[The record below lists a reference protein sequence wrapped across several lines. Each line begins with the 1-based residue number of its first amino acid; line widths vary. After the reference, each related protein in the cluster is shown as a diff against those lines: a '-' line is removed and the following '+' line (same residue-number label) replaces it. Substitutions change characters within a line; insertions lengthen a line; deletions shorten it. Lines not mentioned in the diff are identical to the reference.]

1 MKFKK
6 NLGRSVFALLLVLLF
21 GFSSM
26 TAFSMERSEDWN
38 ETEINSPVLYEM
50 KGDTAEET
58 EPDSTGAGNADICEK
73 RIVETK
79 EMTFKKIFVG
89 LKEIPQNF
97 SIQWEVICDSPTE
110 GMLAACETLTLDN
123 AEKVEVNTG
132 TVTWKVPYFYN
143 KGESSR
149 ITITENC
156 DVDGYI
162 YSAEPSSGKADG
174 NVITLA
180 VGSIASGVT
189 RFVTNIYKEDDSKEI
204 ALEKIRTSKLG
215 TSGKPAQAGDVITWD
230 IRISNISRY
239 SACRVTLTDTAMED
253 VILEYEGRTGTG
265 RLEVEVPARETITV
279 KASHI
284 LTKDDYDKAKQNVLE
299 RVYNV
304 VSGEGDGVERH
315 TAMDDGTEM
324 AVPELTVNKE
334 AQRKIVEAGETV
346 VYTVTVTNKS
356 RLDARKVTV
365 TDYLPKG
372 LVLMM
377 AELNNEKI
385 EPKDGVYQIGKIEA
399 GSEAIL
405 KLTVRIDRD
414 FEADEVTNTVMVDFE
429 NCEGEKPSDSETI
442 IVLEPAGG
450 SQDGNRT
457 PEPDNTE
464 HPDERNCTVIWVSGY
479 DDTIYQTEENL
490 EREEI
495 PKKHPADPIRDGFA
509 FVGWDIGEPDE
520 KGNIIVTAQWQEI
533 VVPEA
538 TPTPEPT
545 AEPTPEPTTEPEA
558 TPTPKPTAEPT
569 PKPTA
574 EPTPEP
580 TAEPTPEPTAEPT
593 PEPTAEPTPELTAEP
608 TPEPTAEPTPEPT
621 TEPEATPT
629 PKPTAEPTPK
639 PTAEPTPEPTPERQS
654 AIPLTPVW
662 TIPPAETILPVKA
675 QIVPVEPTVSDMPA
689 AEKQPVESAILYEEP
704 VSMPA
709 PAEESESSDI
719 GDRNIPL
726 AGRES
731 GSPAWA
737 LLNLILTILTAIISL
752 ALLISYFTR
761 EGKGD
766 EEKALKNGEEAD
778 EHENDLKR
786 HGLIRIL
793 SILPVILAVITFILT
808 ENMRN
813 PMIFIDRWTIL
824 MLLYMVI
831 NITLAVFAVKKRE
844 EKEEMQEE
852 KV

>member
-26 TAFSMERSEDWN
+26 TAFSMEHCADWN
-38 ETEINSPVLYEM
+38 EEEMNLNALCEM

-174 NVITLA
+174 NVIILS

-189 RFVTNIYKEDDSKEI
+189 RSVTNTYKEDDSKEI
-204 ALEKIRTSKLG
+204 VLEKVRTSKLG
-215 TSGKPAQAGDVITWD
+215 TSSKPAQAGDLITWD

-265 RLEVEVPARETITV
+265 RLVAEVPARETITV

-495 PKKHPADPIRDGFA
+495 PKKHPADPIRDEFA

-538 TPTPEPT
+538 TPTPKPT
-545 AEPTPEPTTEPEA
+545 AEPTPEPTT
-558 TPTPKPTAEPT
+558 
-569 PKPTA
+569 
-574 EPTPEP
+574 
-580 TAEPTPEPTAEPT
+580 
-593 PEPTAEPTPELTAEP
+593 
-608 TPEPTAEPTPEPT
+608 
-621 TEPEATPT
+621 
-629 PKPTAEPTPK
+629 
-639 PTAEPTPEPTPERQS
+639 EPTPEPTPERQS

-689 AEKQPVESAILYEEP
+689 AEKQPVEPEILYEET
-704 VSMPA
+704 VSMPVL
-709 PAEESESSDI
+709 AEESESSDI

-726 AGRES
+726 ADRES

>member
-143 KGESSR
+143 KGESSI

-189 RFVTNIYKEDDSKEI
+189 RFVTNTYKEDDSKEI

-284 LTKDDYDKAKQNVLE
+284 LTKDDYEKAKQNVLE

-304 VSGEGDGVERH
+304 VSGEGEGAGRH
-315 TAMDDGTEM
+315 TATDEGTEM

-385 EPKDGVYQIGKIEA
+385 EPKDGVYQIGEIEA

-495 PKKHPADPIRDGFA
+495 PKKHPADPIREGFA

-520 KGNIIVTAQWQEI
+520 KGNIIVTAQWRES

-545 AEPTPEPTTEPEA
+545 PNPTAEPTPKPTAEPTSEPTAEPTMEPTPEPTPKPTAEPTPEPTAE
-558 TPTPKPTAEPT
+558 PTPEPTAEPT

-593 PEPTAEPTPELTAEP
+593 PEPTAEPTA
-608 TPEPTAEPTPEPT
+608 
-621 TEPEATPT
+621 
-629 PKPTAEPTPK
+629 
-639 PTAEPTPEPTPERQS
+639 EPTPERQS

-662 TIPPAETILPVKA
+662 TVPPAEATLPVRA

-689 AEKQPVESAILYEEP
+689 AEKQPVEPEILYEET
-704 VSMPA
+704 VSMPVL
-709 PAEESESSDI
+709 AEESESSDI

-726 AGRES
+726 ADRES

-752 ALLISYFTR
+752 ALLISYFTE
-761 EGKGD
+761 EGEED

>member
-143 KGESSR
+143 KGESSI

-189 RFVTNIYKEDDSKEI
+189 RFVTNTYKEDDSKEI

-284 LTKDDYDKAKQNVLE
+284 LTKDDYEKAKQNVLE

-304 VSGEGDGVERH
+304 VSGEGEGAGRH
-315 TAMDDGTEM
+315 TATDEGTEM

-385 EPKDGVYQIGKIEA
+385 EPKDGVYQIGEIEA

-495 PKKHPADPIRDGFA
+495 PKKHPADPIREGFA

-520 KGNIIVTAQWQEI
+520 KGNIIVTAQWREA

-545 AEPTPEPTTEPEA
+545 PNPTAE
-558 TPTPKPTAEPT
+558 PTPKPTAEPTSEPTAEPTMEPTPEPT

-593 PEPTAEPTPELTAEP
+593 PEPTAEPTPE
-608 TPEPTAEPTPEPT
+608 
-621 TEPEATPT
+621 
-629 PKPTAEPTPK
+629 
-639 PTAEPTPEPTPERQS
+639 RQS
-654 AIPLTPVW
+654 SIPLTPVW
-662 TIPPAETILPVKA
+662 TVPPAEATLPVRA

-689 AEKQPVESAILYEEP
+689 AEKQPVKPEILYEET
-704 VSMPA
+704 VSMPVL
-709 PAEESESSDI
+709 AEESESSDI

-726 AGRES
+726 ADRES

-752 ALLISYFTR
+752 ALLISYFTE
-761 EGKGD
+761 EGEED

>member
-569 PKPTA
+569 P
-574 EPTPEP
+574 E
-580 TAEPTPEPTAEPT
+580 
-593 PEPTAEPTPELTAEP
+593 
-608 TPEPTAEPTPEPT
+608 
-621 TEPEATPT
+621 
-629 PKPTAEPTPK
+629 